1 MKKTSRLACSVA
13 IGAIGLTA
21 AETKGPQTF
30 TLPTDV
36 AKYRE
41 WTSLLQHPHGVP
53 MELWIRC
60 MAPRPEEWE
69 AARRK
74 FGPHTQLLIRVYA
87 NPTAS
92 ASIVAESKRA
102 FPVGSIIANEKLA
115 GSPETVEGVAFMVKQ
130 QRSAFPETA
139 GWEFRY
145 FPSPPDARATHE
157 ACASC
162 HRAVSTKD
170 YVFGQ
175 YPS

>member
-1 MKKTSRLACSVA
+1 L
-13 IGAIGLTA
+13 
-21 AETKGPQTF
+21 PPTF
-30 TLPTDV
+30 TLPADL

-53 MELWIRC
+53 MELWDRC
-60 MAPRPEEWE
+60 MAPSPEEWG

-74 FGPHTQLLIRVYA
+74 FGPHTQLLIMVDA

-92 ASIVAESKRA
+92 ASIAAGSKRA
-102 FPVGSIIANEKLA
+102 FPVGSIIAKEKLA
-115 GSPETVEGVAFMVKQ
+115 HSPETVEGVAFMVKQ
-130 QRSAFPETA
+130 QRSAFPETG

-170 YVFGQ
+170 YEFGQ
-175 YPS
+175 YPG